1 MTTYPSNPNQD
12 WTSTQAAPWQ
22 TSSPDTSTMGAY
34 FPPTSARPTAP
45 VQQAPSYGPA
55 YGQQYPPAYAWSAE
69 QPEFNSASAAYPAQ
83 QPWYARPRV
92 LAFAGAGFVAA
103 AAAGLFGALHGSSH
117 STPVNMATH
126 NAPAPAAAPA
136 PAPAPAPAA
145 KPSAP
150 SYRVVALVNV
160 ERQLLQG
167 GEPSSATSEPASAY
181 PAARSV
187 VLLGSLAVEQQ
198 QQLSVE
204 LLR

>member
-22 TSSPDTSTMGAY
+22 TSSPDTLTMGAY

-45 VQQAPSYGPA
+45 VHRLPGT
-55 YGQQYPPAYAWSAE
+55 
-69 QPEFNSASAAYPAQ
+69 
-83 QPWYARPRV
+83 ARPTVSSTRRPTHGRPSSRSSTRRPRPIPRSSPGMH
-92 LAFAGAGFVAA
+92 APR
-103 AAAGLFGALHGSSH
+103 AGLRGRWLRRRRGGRPLRCAARVVTQHPGEHGNPQH
-117 STPVNMATH
+117 RCPQRLRPGPGT
-126 NAPAPAAAPA
+126 
-136 PAPAPAPAA
+136 
-145 KPSAP
+145 SACRRAVRAELP
-150 SYRVVALVNV
+150 VVALVNV

>member
-1 MTTYPSNPNQD
+1 MTTYPSNQNQD

-117 STPVNMATH
+117 RHP
-126 NAPAPAAAPA
+126 
-136 PAPAPAPAA
+136 
-145 KPSAP
+145 
-150 SYRVVALVNV
+150 
-160 ERQLLQG
+160 
-167 GEPSSATSEPASAY
+167 GEHGHP
-181 PAARSV
+181 
-187 VLLGSLAVEQQ
+187 
-198 QQLSVE
+198 
-204 LLR
+204 